1 MPRSWF
7 PSQMTLG
14 FVKLTTE
21 LSQQDQKVVWERYA
35 PAKRLPVV
43 RPDEGVT
50 EVKVEMEREV
60 NDL

>member
-1 MPRSWF
+1 MATLPQLSF
-7 PSQMTLG
+7 PLLRC
-14 FVKLTTE
+14 VKLTTE